1 MSILSPQV
9 EKLIEETV
17 KQGRFASPDEVVR
30 AGIALLQQNPL
41 PADFLP
47 GEMDDLLAEGE
58 RSGPSLDGEEVLADL
73 RAIREAAGSKP
84 G

>member
-9 EKLIEETV
+9 EKLIQEAV
-17 KQGRFASPDEVVR
+17 AQGGFASPDDLVR

-41 PADFLP
+41 HGDFVP
-47 GEMDDLLAEGE
+47 GEMDDLLQEGE
-58 RSGPSLDGEEVLADL
+58 RSGPSLDGDEVLAEL
-73 RAIREAAGSKP
+73 RAMREAARRNP